1 MNGKKKNK
9 KGTAAKI
16 KYKKKK
22 SWKRKKRNKNKGK
35 ITNEG
40 CVRKRRSS
48 KKKGVE
54 LERVNEVLELL
65 CV

>member
-22 SWKRKKRNKNKGK
+22 SWNKNKGK
-35 ITNEG
+35 ITNGGMCKEEEEQQ
-40 CVRKRRSS
+40 
-48 KKKGVE
+48 KKGVE